1 MPLSRNLTGSLHLL
15 VEATELERARLSSLP
30 WPVQYPPTTPQPFLD
45 HSGHLLKDLDA
56 SNLAQEPILLHGGT
70 DSFDEN
76 SSESSPL
83 MPLEPPESSQTS
95 LDPDSESTHS
105 EEPLTRSRTSAY
117 DDAEYQVASS
127 DEDEED
133 DYHPITRSSSKST
146 QNSKISKGH
155 LQKVNNKQKVE
166 VSRRTSI
173 RRRGTKV
180 CCRRVAIISS
190 DSPVTYL

>member
-1 MPLSRNLTGSLHLL
+1 MLVLTYGSQIFTFMVRFRFKHLGWLIFHTLAIPFFHLVLPVYSLWNMDDFSWGNTRLISNHHNKDGSLNKMN
-15 VEATELERARLSSLP
+15 
-30 WPVQYPPTTPQPFLD
+30 W
-45 HSGHLLKDLDA
+45 
-56 SNLAQEPILLHGGT
+56 
-70 DSFDEN
+70 
-76 SSESSPL
+76 
-83 MPLEPPESSQTS
+83 
-95 LDPDSESTHS
+95 
-105 EEPLTRSRTSAY
+105 
-117 DDAEYQVASS
+117 

-133 DYHPITRSSSKST
+133 DYHPITRSSSKYT
-146 QNSKISKGH
+146 QNSKKSKGH